1 MRIKYFLGII
11 IFITVNLFLFT
22 GTSFADSTHVSF
34 QSLNKKSKYTSISF
48 GMGALYGNN
57 TALKKFIQYKIP
69 DYNSL
74 SINDQLSEYAT
85 GIDFFGGIEKQISKN
100 FSVKGEYSYFI
111 KSYNV
116 NNYTLYNFSYYSHQP
131 YLMLYYII
139 PQEYSYIKI
148 GAGTGYIFS
157 NLTVK
162 EFGIENSYT
171 SGGVGF
177 QAEAILNAQIG
188 KSFAGYLS
196 IYFSD
201 TFLSSLKDKNNK
213 ELLNNVTG
221 ETVNLNSLGAGIR
234 FGVEFFI
241 F

>member
-1 MRIKYFLGII
+1 MRIKYFLII
-11 IFITVNLFLFT
+11 VFFISVNCSLIVDFA
-22 GTSFADSTHVSF
+22 FADSTHVSF
-34 QSLNKKSKYTSISF
+34 QSLNRKSKYTSVSF

-57 TALKKFIQYKIP
+57 PSLKKFIQYKIP
-69 DYNSL
+69 DYSFLN
-74 SINDQLSEYAT
+74 INDQLSEFAT
-85 GIDFFGGIEKQISKN
+85 GIDFFVGVEKQITNN

-116 NNYTLYNFSYYSHQP
+116 NNYTQYNFSYYSHQP
-131 YLMLYYII
+131 YVMFYYII
-139 PQEYSYIKI
+139 PQEYSYIKL
-148 GAGTGYIFS
+148 GAGTGYILS

-162 EFGIENSYT
+162 EFGTENSYT
-171 SGGVGF
+171 SGGIGF

-196 IYFSD
+196 VYISD

-221 ETVNLNSLGAGIR
+221 ETVKLSSLGAGIR